1 MASDN
6 KKRHIV
12 SYENMSPEL
21 AAAFAEKYPK
31 GFSDYLPDLTKYT
44 KPDGTPFYAVMVEI
58 PDAIYLVKIK
68 VQIDNPDDIERWLE
82 GEEEAENES
91 VAGTSG
97 ASASV
102 PERSK
107 LLLLSLMVGVLSG
120 CAAVI
125 LDWAIHTVKL
135 LLNQDFHFSY
145 DWQYLVLP
153 GIGMLVSLVLVR
165 YLIRDNIGHGVTKA
179 LLAVS
184 RNDSKIKPHNTWSS
198 MLTSS
203 ITIGFGGSVGAEA
216 PIVYTGAAIGS
227 NLGRIC
233 GLSYRNITLL
243 LGCGAAGAV
252 AGIFKA
258 PLAGVLFT
266 LEILLFNVS
275 MRSLLPLL
283 LSTISATVISYIFRG
298 QTPIFACT
306 LTPFSMGNLP
316 FYIVLGIVGGFGS
329 LYFMRMTL
337 RLEDRVGKIKNP
349 YVRWALCAVALGL
362 LIFLFPPLYGEGY
375 DSLGALLN
383 GEDLALEGRS
393 VLSFLLDWK
402 WGVPVLFALIFFLK
416 VFAMTATNAG
426 GGVGGTFGPTL
437 FAGAILGFVIARCLN
452 LLGFSVPEQNFVL
465 VGMAALMAGVMQA
478 PMTAIFLI
486 AEISGGY
493 DLLIPLIL
501 TATVAF
507 GTVRVFEKYSI
518 YTKRIAQSGDLLT
531 HDSDQAVLTLLQTD
545 TLIRDKYPRVQIDAT
560 LREVVEVVTGSDAAV
575 LPVIDR
581 QGRFQG
587 MVDVASTRRVLFD
600 SAKYDKLHVYNI
612 MESAPDFIYAG
623 EKMESVMNKF
633 ERTGAW
639 RLPVID
645 ADRKYLGFISKSRL
659 LMAYRAELKEIAS
672 ED

>member
-1 MASDN
+1 MKFSF
-6 KKRHIV
+6 RHI
-12 SYENMSPEL
+12 
-21 AAAFAEKYPK
+21 
-31 GFSDYLPDLTKYT
+31 
-44 KPDGTPFYAVMVEI
+44 
-58 PDAIYLVKIK
+58 
-68 VQIDNPDDIERWLE
+68 
-82 GEEEAENES
+82 
-91 VAGTSG
+91 
-97 ASASV
+97 

-125 LDWAIHTVKL
+125 LDWSIHVIKR
-135 LLNQDFHFSY
+135 LLNQGFHFAY
-145 DWQYLVLP
+145 DWQYLLFP
-153 GIGMLVSLVLVR
+153 GIGMLISLLLVR
-165 YLIRDNIGHGVTKA
+165 YVVRDNISHGVTQA

-184 RNDSKIKPHNTWSS
+184 RNDSKIRLHNTWSS
-198 MLTSS
+198 VLTSS

-227 NLGRIC
+227 NLGRAA
-233 GLSYRNITLL
+233 GLSYRNVTLL

-275 MRSLLPLL
+275 MKSLLPLL
-283 LSTISATVISYIFRG
+283 ISTISATVVSYIFRG
-298 QTPIFACT
+298 QTPVFACT

-316 FYIVLGIVGGFGS
+316 FYIVLGIVGGLGS
-329 LYFMRMTL
+329 LYFMRTTL
-337 RLEDRVGKIKNP
+337 FLEDRIGKMSSP
-349 YVRWALCAVALGL
+349 YLRWALCALALGL
-362 LIFLFPPLYGEGY
+362 LIFFFPPLYGEGY

-383 GEDLALEGRS
+383 GRELDLEDRTM
-393 VLSFLLDWK
+393 LSFLLDWK
-402 WGVPVLFALIFFLK
+402 WGVPLFFLLIFLLK
-416 VFAMTATNAG
+416 VLAMTVTNAG

-437 FAGAILGFVIARCLN
+437 FAGAILGFVIARCIN

-493 DLLIPLIL
+493 GLLIPLIL
-501 TATVAF
+501 TSTVSF
-507 GTVRVFEKYSI
+507 GTLRIFEKYSI

-531 HDSDQAVLTLLQTD
+531 HDSDQAVLTLMHVDQ
-545 TLIRDKYPRVQIDAT
+545 LIRDKYPRVQIDAS
-560 LREVVEVVTGSDAAV
+560 LREVASIVAGTDAAV
-575 LPVIDR
+575 LAVIDR

-587 MVDVASTRRVLFD
+587 MIDLATARKPLLDPS
-600 SAKYDKLHVYNI
+600 KYDSWHVYNI
-612 MESAPDFIYAG
+612 MEAAPDFIYAG
-623 EKMESVMNKF
+623 EKMESVMAKF
-633 ERTGAW
+633 DRTGAW

>member
-1 MASDN
+1 MRFSL
-6 KKRHIV
+6 KHI
-12 SYENMSPEL
+12 PE
-21 AAAFAEKYPK
+21 
-31 GFSDYLPDLTKYT
+31 
-44 KPDGTPFYAVMVEI
+44 
-58 PDAIYLVKIK
+58 
-68 VQIDNPDDIERWLE
+68 Q
-82 GEEEAENES
+82 
-91 VAGTSG
+91 
-97 ASASV
+97 
-102 PERSK
+102 SK

-120 CAAVI
+120 CAAVV
-125 LDWAIHTVKL
+125 LDWSIHTVKR
-135 LLNQDFHFSY
+135 LLNQGFHGSY
-145 DWQYLVLP
+145 EWQYLALP
-153 GIGMLVSLVLVR
+153 GIGMLISLLLVR
-165 YLIRDNIGHGVTKA
+165 YVIRDNIGHGVTKA

-227 NLGRIC
+227 NLGRIF

-275 MRSLLPLL
+275 MSSLLPLL
-283 LSTISATVISYIFRG
+283 ISTISATVVSYIFRG
-298 QTPIFACT
+298 QTPVFACT
-306 LTPFSMGNLP
+306 LTPFSMANIP
-316 FYIVLGIVGGFGS
+316 FYIILGVVGGFGS
-329 LYFMRMTL
+329 LYFMRTTL
-337 RLEDRVGKIKNP
+337 HLEDRIGKIANP
-349 YVRWALCAVALGL
+349 YLRWGVCALALGL

-375 DSLGALLN
+375 ESLGALLN
-383 GEDLALEGRS
+383 GQDLALEGRS
-393 VLSFLLDWK
+393 VLSFLLDWR
-402 WGVPVLFALIFFLK
+402 WGVPLFFALIFFLK
-416 VFAMTATNAG
+416 VLAMTATNAG

-437 FAGAILGFVIARCLN
+437 FAGAILGFVVARSLN
-452 LLGFSVPEQNFVL
+452 LAGAGVPEQNFVL

-493 DLLIPLIL
+493 ELLIPLIL

-507 GTVRVFEKYSI
+507 GTVRIFEKYSI

-531 HDSDQAVLTLLQTD
+531 HDSDQAVLTLMRVD

-560 LREVVEVVTGSDAAV
+560 LREVVSIVSQTDAAV
-575 LPVIDR
+575 MAVLDSR
-581 QGRFQG
+581 GRFQG
-587 MVDVASTRRVLFD
+587 MVDLTTARKVLLD
-600 SAKYDKLHVYNI
+600 PSKYDTWHVYNI
-612 MESAPDFIYAG
+612 MESAPDYIHTG
-623 EKMESVMNKF
+623 EKMDSVMRKF
-633 ERTGAW
+633 DRTGAW

-645 ADRKYLGFISKSRL
+645 EDRRYLGFISKSRL
-659 LMAYRAELKEIAS
+659 LTAYRDELKEIAS